1 MLIQPAW
8 SPEFNLGR
16 MKKERKVGRR
26 ERGWEGKR
34 EEGKRSKRVDH
45 LDNVEND
52 SAESSNIIPT
62 AILSLCHIRREFGT

>member
-34 EEGKRSKRVDH
+34 EEGKRSKMEKLSPQVLGGSSSYSSTFGAVFQQ
-45 LDNVEND
+45 LD
-52 SAESSNIIPT
+52 P
-62 AILSLCHIRREFGT
+62 